1 MREARRQ
8 AWRAKRSQEVSQK
21 QEDYISGAFEGP
33 VTEDYLIAGQRGG
46 SQASRGEVTVSWTRR
61 L

>member
-1 MREARRQ
+1 MTVLKDKEVPGSEPEATFHPGQ
-8 AWRAKRSQEVSQK
+8 P
-21 QEDYISGAFEGP
+21 GAVEGP
-33 VTEDYLIAGQRGG
+33 VTEDYPIAGQRGG